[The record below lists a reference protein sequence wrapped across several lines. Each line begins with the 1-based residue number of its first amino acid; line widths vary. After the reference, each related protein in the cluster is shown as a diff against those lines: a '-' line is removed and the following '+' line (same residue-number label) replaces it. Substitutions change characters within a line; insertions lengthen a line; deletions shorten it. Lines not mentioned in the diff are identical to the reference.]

1 MKKIM
6 LLSILLLLG
15 VFYSFAQNSHKE
27 RAEKYLKSKGELT
40 FTFLVENNEEVAKFT
55 KNLSLENIVSRISE
69 QRSTRMDKRNGSK
82 STRFTTT

>member
-55 KNLSLENIVSRISE
+55 KNLSLVNYNTHTKRL
-69 QRSTRMDKRNGSK
+69 QYTYKRNTYNRSTIHIQKD
-82 STRFTTT
+82 